1 MTDRMELG
9 NDHLKYA
16 DRISKAEFIRLFP
29 TTEAIGDWFNDEELK
44 AFSFPRNSGSLGARY
59 LIKKRICD
67 YLNRMELRK
76 DIRILNEDG
85 GKPVIAF
92 GNGMRDHLDRAGI
105 RQVLCSVSHS
115 RNYIAAMTIF
125 CF

>member
-1 MTDRMELG
+1 MEPVPNYL
-9 NDHLKYA
+9 DYT
-16 DRISKAEFIRLFP
+16 DRISKAEFIRLFSA
-29 TTEAIGDWFNDEELK
+29 TEDIGDWFTDEELK
-44 AFSFPRNSGSLGARY
+44 AFSFPRNAGSLGARY
-59 LIKKRICD
+59 MIKKRICD
-67 YLNRMELRK
+67 HLNRMELRK
-76 DIRILNEDG
+76 DIRILNEAG

-92 GNGMRDHLDRAGI
+92 GLSIRNELERAKI